1 MESLLLEMQQIHQLV
16 KQQKL
21 LLQLT
26 QDRLHALLGKL
37 TDRPCKIDR
46 AVFDPKYDL
55 HLHVLEYVYGED
67 DQFDLEEQDWP
78 QLWDQIPIDRL
89 NYLLYMFQ
97 GKEKQDPS
105 PPTQLFP
112 AYSPSD
118 SAYSPSGGGSA
129 YPPDCYHESQTTT
142 NLLSN
147 TQQLEDEDKA
157 EFNLLEINF

>member
-1 MESLLLEMQQIHQLV
+1 MKSLLLEIQQSHQLV

-26 QDRLHALLGKL
+26 QDRLHALLGNLQQL

-89 NYLLYMFQ
+89 NFLLNMFQ
-97 GKEKQDPS
+97 GKEKQDP
-105 PPTQLFP
+105 PPQLFP
-112 AYSPSD
+112 AYPPSD

-157 EFNLLEINF
+157 SLLEINF